1 MNKGTNFG
9 ANVQGV
15 TIDRGAPNHRHTPH
29 YERWELEAALK
40 HRNLTRRERRALDVL
55 TKPRRGKP

>member
-1 MNKGTNFG
+1 L
-9 ANVQGV
+9 
-15 TIDRGAPNHRHTPH
+15 
-29 YERWELEAALK
+29 ELEEALK